1 MASFTPANP
10 AFEARVRDTFAAQA
24 FLRLLGAQLEAVE
37 PGYVEI
43 ALPKRPDLTQQHGL
57 FHGGVTATLI
67 DVAGG
72 FAAQSLMPAERQVLT
87 VEFKINLLAP
97 GDGEQLVVRGEA
109 LRAGRTLTICQIDAY
124 AVSAEGG
131 ETLCASGLGT
141 YMSVTRT

>member
-1 MASFTPANP
+1 MLQQF
-10 AFEARVRDTFAAQA
+10 RD
-24 FLRLLGAQLEAVE
+24 
-37 PGYVEI
+37 I
-43 ALPKRPDLTQQHGL
+43 GL

-131 ETLCASGLGT
+131 ETRCASGLGT